1 MTVNSNTAS
10 GVNAVLSSDILYQFK
25 IDNTGDFTGDQVIQV
40 TCNNLQPDQQ
50 FRMVG
55 PVAPPAK
62 STGPMKQGETVRL
75 KETVET

>member
-25 IDNTGDFTGDQVIQV
+25 IDNTGDFAGDQVIQV

-50 FRMVG
+50 FRMVR
-55 PVAPPAK
+55 PRRPA
-62 STGPMKQGETVRL
+62 GQIDRADETRRDCAFQRNG
-75 KETVET
+75 